1 MPLTSDRQGGARKSE
16 GLDSLDA
23 NNLLAAVREVAD
35 RRGVPARVLA
45 VEIILAAIEVI
56 TGVEGSI
63 GRDALL
69 KGIRT
74 VLNIAEAD
82 LREEPERLT
91 APFLSRALFAKTKE
105 MKLDLMG
112 IAKEVV
118 AVSYADL
125 GDGDKELSRQIACIM
140 FPAFCAKVRRLY
152 ELGIHDRDL

>member
-1 MPLTSDRQGGARKSE
+1 
-16 GLDSLDA
+16 
-23 NNLLAAVREVAD
+23 
-35 RRGVPARVLA
+35 
-45 VEIILAAIEVI
+45 
-56 TGVEGSI
+56 
-63 GRDALL
+63 
-69 KGIRT
+69 

-125 GDGDKELSRQIACIM
+125 APIIRESW
-140 FPAFCAKVRRLY
+140 RLAM
-152 ELGIHDRDL
+152 

>member
-1 MPLTSDRQGGARKSE
+1 MIVG
-16 GLDSLDA
+16 
-23 NNLLAAVREVAD
+23 
-35 RRGVPARVLA
+35 
-45 VEIILAAIEVI
+45 AIEVI
-56 TGVEGSI
+56 TGVEGGI

-82 LREEPERLT
+82 LEPERLT
-91 APFLSRALFAKTKE
+91 AAFPSRALFSQAKE

-125 GDGDKELSRQIACIM
+125 GDGDKELSRQIPWIM
-140 FPAFCAKVRRLY
+140 FPAFCAKFGDYTNLASAIAIHEPRL
-152 ELGIHDRDL
+152 

>member
-1 MPLTSDRQGGARKSE
+1 
-16 GLDSLDA
+16 
-23 NNLLAAVREVAD
+23 
-35 RRGVPARVLA
+35 
-45 VEIILAAIEVI
+45 
-56 TGVEGSI
+56 VEGSI

-91 APFLSRALFAKTKE
+91 AAFLSRALFAQAKE

-152 ELGIHDRDL
+152 ELGIRNPDL

>member
-1 MPLTSDRQGGARKSE
+1 
-16 GLDSLDA
+16 
-23 NNLLAAVREVAD
+23 
-35 RRGVPARVLA
+35 
-45 VEIILAAIEVI
+45 
-56 TGVEGSI
+56 VEGSI

-91 APFLSRALFAKTKE
+91 AAFLSRALFAQAKE
-105 MKLDLMG
+105 MKL
-112 IAKEVV
+112 KEVV

-152 ELGIHDRDL
+152 ELGIRNPDL

>member
-1 MPLTSDRQGGARKSE
+1 MPLTSDRQGGPRKSE

-23 NNLLAAVREVAD
+23 NNLLAAIREVAD

-82 LREEPERLT
+82 HPVDLHGHNSSPVADVHQRRGCGYDPGYCN
-91 APFLSRALFAKTKE
+91 RA
-105 MKLDLMG
+105 KLPTLG
-112 IAKEVV
+112 IL
-118 AVSYADL
+118 ADGL
-125 GDGDKELSRQIACIM
+125 AATGQRRQIVA
-140 FPAFCAKVRRLY
+140 ASGL
-152 ELGIHDRDL
+152 